1 MTNDTDIAALIGSRI
16 CHDLVNPLSAISNGV
31 ELLELSGAAQTPE
44 MALIADSVAA
54 AMARVKLF
62 RLAFGPSDCAQTVS
76 RSEVIALLSD
86 ISKSGR
92 VSYDWQIAQ
101 DLTRAE
107 VRLAILAA
115 LCIETA
121 APLGAEVVIR
131 QTVSGFDIHG
141 KGRKIAIDPA
151 LWSFD
156 GVGLSAAQV
165 QFALLPCVAQ
175 SLNRTVAYK
184 ATETDL
190 TITV

>member
-62 RLAFGPSDCAQTVS
+62 RLAFGPSDCAQTIS
-76 RSEVIALLSD
+76 RSEVITLLSD
-86 ISKSGR
+86 VSKSGR
-92 VSYDWQIAQ
+92 LSFDWQIAQ
-101 DLTRAE
+101 DLNRSE
-107 VRLAILAA
+107 VRLLILAA

-121 APLGAEVVIR
+121 TPLGAEVEFR
-131 QTVSGFDIHG
+131 QTSTGFDIHG

-151 LWSFD
+151 LWSFEGKD
-156 GVGLSAAQV
+156 LSAAQV
-165 QFALLPCVAQ
+165 QFALLPRVAQ
-175 SLNRTVAYK
+175 NLNRTVTYT
-184 ATETDL
+184 ATDTEL
-190 TITV
+190 TVAV

>member
-62 RLAFGPSDCAQTVS
+62 RLAFGPSDCAQTIS
-76 RSEVIALLSD
+76 RSEVITLLSD
-86 ISKSGR
+86 VSKSGR
-92 VSYDWQIAQ
+92 LSFDWQI
-101 DLTRAE
+101 DRDVNRSE
-107 VRLAILAA
+107 VRLLILAA

-121 APLGAEVVIR
+121 TPLGAEVKFR
-131 QTVSGFDIHG
+131 QTSTGFDIHG

-151 LWSFD
+151 LWSFE
-156 GVGLSAAQV
+156 GKGLSAAQV
-165 QFALLPCVAQ
+165 QFALLPRVAQ
-175 SLNRTVAYK
+175 NLNRTVTYT
-184 ATETDL
+184 ATDTEL
-190 TITV
+190 TVAV

>member
-62 RLAFGPSDCAQTVS
+62 RLAFGPSDCAQTIS
-76 RSEVIALLSD
+76 RSEVITLLND
-86 ISKSGR
+86 VSKSGR
-92 VSYDWQIAQ
+92 LSFDWQIAQ
-101 DLTRAE
+101 DLNRGE
-107 VRLAILAA
+107 VRLLILAA

-121 APLGAEVVIR
+121 TPLGAEIVFR
-131 QTVSGFDIHG
+131 QTVSGFDVHS

-151 LWSFD
+151 LWSFE
-156 GVGLSAAQV
+156 GKGLSAAQV
-165 QFALLPCVAQ
+165 QFALLPRVAQ
-175 SLNRTVAYK
+175 SLNRTVIYT
-184 ATETDL
+184 ATDTEL
-190 TITV
+190 TVTV

>member
-62 RLAFGPSDCAQTVS
+62 RLAFGPSDCTQTVS
-76 RSEVIALLSD
+76 TSDVITLLGEV
-86 ISKSGR
+86 SKSGR
-92 VSYDWQIAQ
+92 ATYDWQIAQ

-107 VRLAILAA
+107 VRMLILAA

-121 APLGAEVVIR
+121 TPLGAEIVFR
-131 QTVSGFDIHG
+131 QTSAGFDIHG

-151 LWSFD
+151 LWSFKSD
-156 GVGLSAAQV
+156 SLSAAQV
-165 QFALLPCVAQ
+165 QFALLPSVAQ
-175 SLNRTVAYK
+175 SLNRTITYT
-184 ATETDL
+184 ATDTEL

>member
-62 RLAFGPSDCAQTVS
+62 RLAFGPSDCTQTVS
-76 RSEVIALLSD
+76 TSEVIALLGD
-86 ISKSGR
+86 VSKSGR
-92 VSYDWQIAQ
+92 AAYDRQIAQ

-107 VRLAILAA
+107 VRMLILAA

-121 APLGAEVVIR
+121 APMGAQIVFR
-131 QTVSGFDIHG
+131 QTSVGFEIHS

-151 LWSFD
+151 LWSFESD
-156 GVGLSAAQV
+156 SLSAAQV
-165 QFALLPCVAQ
+165 QFALFPSVAQ
-175 SLNRTVAYK
+175 SLNRTVTYT
-184 ATETDL
+184 ATDTDL

>member
-62 RLAFGPSDCAQTVS
+62 RLAFGPSDCTQTVS
-76 RSEVIALLSD
+76 TSEVIALLGEV
-86 ISKSGR
+86 SKSGR
-92 VSYDWQIAQ
+92 ATYDWQITQ

-107 VRLAILAA
+107 VRMLILAA

-121 APLGAEVVIR
+121 APMGAEIAFR
-131 QTVSGFDIHG
+131 QTDTGFEING
-141 KGRKIAIDPA
+141 TGRKIAVDPA
-151 LWSFD
+151 LWSFEAKN
-156 GVGLSAAQV
+156 LSAAQV
-165 QFALLPCVAQ
+165 QFALLPSVAQ

-184 ATETDL
+184 ATDSDL

>member
-76 RSEVIALLSD
+76 RSDVIALLSD
-86 ISKSGR
+86 VSKSGR

-107 VRLAILAA
+107 VRMLILAA

-121 APLGAEVVIR
+121 APMGAEIAFR
-131 QTVSGFDIHG
+131 QTSKGFEIHG
-141 KGRKIAIDPA
+141 KGRKIATDPV
-151 LWSFD
+151 LWSFEANN
-156 GVGLSAAQV
+156 LSAAQV
-165 QFALLPCVAQ
+165 QFALLPSVAQ

-184 ATETDL
+184 ATDSDL